1 MIDSNDSLLVRQTLE
16 GDLRAFEVLF
26 KNYQKPIFNTV
37 FRIVC
42 DYDDATDITQNT
54 FIKAYK
60 NLGQFDES
68 YKFFNWLYKIAVN
81 ESLNFI
87 RPRRNIGEPDEDIQA
102 SEKQPDDRIL
112 DAERDQQ
119 VQDALMRLT
128 GDQRIVIVLFHFQDL
143 SYREIAQILE
153 ISEKTVKSRL
163 FEGRQ
168 ILKTLLTS
176 VR

>member
-1 MIDSNDSLLVRQTLE
+1 MIYSSDSLLVRRIIE
-16 GDLRAFEVLF
+16 GDIQAFEILF

-37 FRIVC
+37 YRIVC
-42 DYDDATDITQNT
+42 DYDDATDITQNS

-60 NLGQFDES
+60 NLGKFDER
-68 YKFFNWLYKIAVN
+68 YKFFSWLYKIAVN

-87 RPRRNIGEPDEDIQA
+87 KCRRSNDELGEDIQT
-102 SEKQPDDRIL
+102 SERQPDDRIL

-119 VQDALMRLT
+119 VQDALMQLSE
-128 GDQRIVIVLFHFQDL
+128 DQRTVIVLFHFQDL
-143 SYREIAQILE
+143 SYSEIAQILE
-153 ISEKTVKSRL
+153 ISEKTIKSRL

-168 ILKTLLTS
+168 ILKKLLTS